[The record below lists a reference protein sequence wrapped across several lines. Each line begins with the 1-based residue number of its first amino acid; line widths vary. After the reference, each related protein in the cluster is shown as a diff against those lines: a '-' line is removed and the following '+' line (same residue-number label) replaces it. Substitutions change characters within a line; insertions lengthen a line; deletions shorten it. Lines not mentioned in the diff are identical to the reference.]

1 MDDAPMHE
9 DGNNFWLLDRVGKQ
23 FMALVLVDDPSQI
36 DAATARAYKSLADA
50 AIPIE
55 VVLVSS
61 KAGMAFE
68 GLRVFVDAKN
78 RFAERFNARPGTTY
92 LIRPDQHVAARWR
105 NFDALAVK
113 AALARATSNA
123 Q

>member
-1 MDDAPMHE
+1 M
-9 DGNNFWLLDRVGKQ
+9 GKQ
-23 FMALVLVDDPSQI
+23 FMALVLVNDPAQV

-61 KAGMAFE
+61 KAGPAPE
-68 GLRVFVDAKN
+68 GLRVFVDEKH
-78 RFAERFNARPGTTY
+78 RFTERFDALPGTTY

-105 NFDALAVK
+105 NFDTLAVN
-113 AALARATSNA
+113 AALARAASNVH
-123 Q
+123 